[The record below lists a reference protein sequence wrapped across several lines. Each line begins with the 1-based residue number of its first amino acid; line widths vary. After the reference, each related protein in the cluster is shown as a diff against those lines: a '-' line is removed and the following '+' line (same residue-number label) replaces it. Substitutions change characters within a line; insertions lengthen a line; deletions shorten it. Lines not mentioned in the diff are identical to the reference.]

1 MRGSRF
7 VSVIFNQSRHKSFL
21 QAAKDSSFPMSSTES
36 REETITETPIKIFR
50 GHVRAPRSRG
60 RFLIFRQRTGAKVI
74 LLAVMLTGWI
84 ASTTSA
90 QEKIKFPVSAS
101 SKTLGYSPLWVA
113 WRQGFFEKNGLDV
126 QVVLVSGA
134 DKSVMALVGGSTYS
148 AAGAVD
154 GMITVV
160 DKGLDLV
167 AVGGVINGLTHMILG
182 ARKFKTYEDLR
193 GATVGSSGLTSGT
206 AFVLRKVLKA
216 KGLEFPKD
224 YKLLN
229 VGGSGPALA
238 ALSSG
243 GIDAAIVAIPL
254 SYEAPELGLNVIG
267 RVNEVIPDY
276 QLTVLTFKRSWAEK
290 NRPLVVR
297 YMKSMVQAMRWLYDN
312 KEAAIDFL
320 AREMKLKPQH
330 ARQGWEYYTEN
341 KIWNPNGEINIEGVK
356 TVIQINAERMQMK
369 GPLAPPTK
377 YVDHS
382 YVQEAL
388 KELGRR

>member
-1 MRGSRF
+1 MKW
-7 VSVIFNQSRHKSFL
+7 FN
-21 QAAKDSSFPMSSTES
+21 
-36 REETITETPIKIFR
+36 I
-50 GHVRAPRSRG
+50 
-60 RFLIFRQRTGAKVI
+60 
-74 LLAVMLTGWI
+74 LAVVWI
-84 ASTTSA
+84 AFLVSTSSA
-90 QEKIKFPVSAS
+90 QEKMKFPVSAS

-126 QVVLVSGA
+126 QVVLMSGA

-148 AAGAVD
+148 AAGAAD
-154 GMITVV
+154 AMISVV
-160 DKGLDLV
+160 DQGLDLV

-182 ARKFKTYEDLR
+182 AKKFKTYEDLR

-216 KGLEFPKD
+216 KGLEFPRD

-229 VGGSGPALA
+229 VGGSGPALT

-267 RVNEVIPDY
+267 KVNEVIPDY

-290 NRPLVVR
+290 NRPIMVR

-312 KEAAIDFL
+312 KEAAVDFL
-320 AREMKLKPQH
+320 SKEMKLKPQH

-341 KIWNPNGEINIEGVK
+341 KIWNPNGEINVEGVK
-356 TVIQINAERMQMK
+356 TVIQINAERAQLK
-369 GPLAPPTK
+369 GPLAAPAK
-377 YVDHS
+377 YIDQS

>member
-1 MRGSRF
+1 MRGSNF
-7 VSVIFNQSRHKSFL
+7 
-21 QAAKDSSFPMSSTES
+21 
-36 REETITETPIKIFR
+36 
-50 GHVRAPRSRG
+50 
-60 RFLIFRQRTGAKVI
+60 
-74 LLAVMLTGWI
+74 LAVIAIALI
-84 ASTTSA
+84 ASTGLA

-182 ARKFKTYEDLR
+182 AKKFKTYEDLR

-254 SYEAPELGLNVIG
+254 SYEAADLGLNVIG
-267 RVNEVIPDY
+267 KVVDVIPDY
-276 QLTVLTFKRSWAEK
+276 QLTVLTVKRSWAEK
-290 NRPLVVR
+290 NRPVMVR

-312 KEAAIDFL
+312 KDAAIDFL
-320 AREMKLKPQH
+320 AKEMKLKPQH

-356 TVIQINAERMQMK
+356 TVVQINAERMQSK
-369 GPLAPPTK
+369 GPLAPPSK

>member
-1 MRGSRF
+1 MKG
-7 VSVIFNQSRHKSFL
+7 FN
-21 QAAKDSSFPMSSTES
+21 
-36 REETITETPIKIFR
+36 
-50 GHVRAPRSRG
+50 
-60 RFLIFRQRTGAKVI
+60 
-74 LLAVMLTGWI
+74 LLALILTLAI
-84 ASTTSA
+84 VSPVAA
-90 QEKIKFPVSAS
+90 QEKIRFPVSAS

-148 AAGAVD
+148 AAGAAD
-154 GMITVV
+154 AMMTVV
-160 DKGLDLV
+160 DQGLDLV

-182 ARKFKTYEDLR
+182 GKKFKNYEDLR

-216 KGLEFPKD
+216 KGLEFPRD

-254 SYEAPELGLNVIG
+254 SYEASELGLNVIG

-276 QLTVLTFKRSWAEK
+276 QLTVLTVKRSWAER
-290 NRPLVVR
+290 NRPVMVR

-320 AREMKLKPQH
+320 SKEMKLKPQH

-341 KIWNPNGEINIEGVK
+341 KIWNPNAEINIEGIK
-356 TVIQINAERMQMK
+356 TVIQINAERSQTK
-369 GPLAPPTK
+369 GPLPAPTK
-377 YVDHS
+377 YIDHS

-388 KELGRR
+388 KQLGRR

>member
-1 MRGSRF
+1 MKWF
-7 VSVIFNQSRHKSFL
+7 MILAVVWI
-21 QAAKDSSFPMSSTES
+21 A
-36 REETITETPIKIFR
+36 
-50 GHVRAPRSRG
+50 
-60 RFLIFRQRTGAKVI
+60 
-74 LLAVMLTGWI
+74 LLA
-84 ASTTSA
+84 STSGA
-90 QEKIKFPVSAS
+90 QEKITFPVSAS

-148 AAGAVD
+148 AAGAAD
-154 GMITVV
+154 AMISVV

-182 ARKFKTYEDLR
+182 AKKFKTYEDLR

-216 KGLEFPKD
+216 KGLEFGRD

-238 ALSSG
+238 ALASG

-267 RVNEVIPDY
+267 KVNEVIPEY

-290 NRPLVVR
+290 NRPIMVR

-312 KEAAIDFL
+312 KEAAVDFL
-320 AREMKLKPQH
+320 AKEMKLKPQH

-341 KIWNPNGEINIEGVK
+341 KIWNPNGEINVEGMK
-356 TVIQINAERMQMK
+356 TVIQINAERMQLK
-369 GPLAPPTK
+369 GPLASPAK
-377 YVDHS
+377 YIDQS

-388 KELGRR
+388 KELGKR

>member
-1 MRGSRF
+1 MKWS
-7 VSVIFNQSRHKSFL
+7 SV
-21 QAAKDSSFPMSSTES
+21 
-36 REETITETPIKIFR
+36 
-50 GHVRAPRSRG
+50 
-60 RFLIFRQRTGAKVI
+60 
-74 LLAVMLTGWI
+74 LAVIWI
-84 ASTTSA
+84 ALLVSTGSA
-90 QEKIKFPVSAS
+90 QERMQFPVSAS

-148 AAGAVD
+148 AAGAAD
-154 GMITVV
+154 AMITVV

-182 ARKFKTYEDLR
+182 AKKFKTYEDLR

-216 KGLEFPKD
+216 KGLEFPRD

-238 ALSSG
+238 ALASG

-254 SYEAPELGLNVIG
+254 SYEAGELGLNVIG

-312 KEAAIDFL
+312 KEAAISFL
-320 AREMKLKPQH
+320 SKEMKLKPQH
-330 ARQGWEYYTEN
+330 ARQGWEYYTTN
-341 KIWNPNGEINIEGVK
+341 KIWNPNGEINVEGMK
-356 TVIQINAERMQMK
+356 TVIQINAERMQTK
-369 GPLAPPTK
+369 GPLPPPSK
-377 YVDHS
+377 YIDQS

-388 KELGRR
+388 KDLGRR

>member
-1 MRGSRF
+1 MRW
-7 VSVIFNQSRHKSFL
+7 FNAL
-21 QAAKDSSFPMSSTES
+21 A
-36 REETITETPIKIFR
+36 
-50 GHVRAPRSRG
+50 
-60 RFLIFRQRTGAKVI
+60 VI
-74 LLAVMLTGWI
+74 LTGLI
-84 ASTTSA
+84 VSTSAA

-126 QVVLVSGA
+126 QVVLMSGA

-148 AAGAVD
+148 AAGAAD
-154 GMITVV
+154 AMMTVV
-160 DKGLDLV
+160 DQGMDLV

-182 ARKFKTYEDLR
+182 AKKFKTYEDLR

-216 KGLEFPKD
+216 KGLEFPRD

-229 VGGSGPALA
+229 VGGSGPALT

-297 YMKSMVQAMRWLYDN
+297 YMKSIVQAMRWLYDN
-312 KEAAIDFL
+312 KEAAVDFL
-320 AREMKLKPQH
+320 SKEMKLKPQH

-356 TVIQINAERMQMK
+356 TVVQINAERAQSK
-369 GPLAPPTK
+369 GPLAPPAK

-388 KELGRR
+388 KDLGRR

>member
-1 MRGSRF
+1 MRW
-7 VSVIFNQSRHKSFL
+7 VNAL
-21 QAAKDSSFPMSSTES
+21 A
-36 REETITETPIKIFR
+36 
-50 GHVRAPRSRG
+50 
-60 RFLIFRQRTGAKVI
+60 VI
-74 LLAVMLTGWI
+74 LTGLI
-84 ASTTSA
+84 VSTSAA

-126 QVVLVSGA
+126 QVVLMSGA

-148 AAGAVD
+148 AAGAAD
-154 GMITVV
+154 AMMTVV
-160 DKGLDLV
+160 DQGMDLV
-167 AVGGVINGLTHMILG
+167 SVGGVINGLTHMILG
-182 ARKFKTYEDLR
+182 AKKFKTYEDLR

-216 KGLEFPKD
+216 KGLEFPRD

-229 VGGSGPALA
+229 VGGSGPALT

-290 NRPLVVR
+290 NRPVVVR
-297 YMKSMVQAMRWLYDN
+297 YMKSIVQAMRWLYDN
-312 KEAAIDFL
+312 KEPAVDFL
-320 AREMKLKPQH
+320 AKEMKLKPQH

-341 KIWNPNGEINIEGVK
+341 KIWNPNGEINVEGVK
-356 TVIQINAERMQMK
+356 TVIQINAERAQTK
-369 GPLAPPTK
+369 GPLPPPAK
-377 YVDHS
+377 YIDQS

>member
-1 MRGSRF
+1 MKA
-7 VSVIFNQSRHKSFL
+7 FNIL
-21 QAAKDSSFPMSSTES
+21 A
-36 REETITETPIKIFR
+36 
-50 GHVRAPRSRG
+50 
-60 RFLIFRQRTGAKVI
+60 VI
-74 LLAVMLTGWI
+74 LI
-84 ASTTSA
+84 ASLASTSAA

-126 QVVLVSGA
+126 QVVLMSGA

-148 AAGAVD
+148 AAGAAD
-154 GMITVV
+154 AMISVV
-160 DKGLDLV
+160 DQGLDLV

-182 ARKFKTYEDLR
+182 AKKFKTYEDLR

-216 KGLEFPKD
+216 KGLEFPRD

-229 VGGSGPALA
+229 VGGSGPALT

-290 NRPLVVR
+290 NRPLMVR
-297 YMKSMVQAMRWLYDN
+297 YMKSIAQAMRWLYDN
-312 KEAAIDFL
+312 KEAAVDFL
-320 AREMKLKPQH
+320 AKEMKLKPQH

-341 KIWNPNGEINIEGVK
+341 RIWNPNGEINVEGMK
-356 TVIQINAERMQMK
+356 TVIQINAERTQAK
-369 GPLAPPTK
+369 GPLPSPTK
-377 YVDHS
+377 YIDQS